1 MQRKALEHFSL
12 SELLKEANRSW
23 GCVCCDLV
31 ENLNVV
37 AGQVKKNQSAKA
49 TESPL
54 LHVTDVAALHGQ
66 VGQVRGVSESP
77 RGQLLDV
84 VASEI

>member
-1 MQRKALEHFSL
+1 M
-12 SELLKEANRSW
+12 
-23 GCVCCDLV
+23 CCDLV

-37 AGQVKKNQSAKA
+37 VGQVKKNQSAEA

-54 LHVTDVAALHGQ
+54 LHMTEVAALHGQ
-66 VGQVRGVSESP
+66 VSQVRGVSESP
-77 RGQLLDV
+77 RGQRLDV